1 MVLNRDRRG
10 WATAGTCPESDIVV
24 DKNIEE
30 GKRFKIDLCVFVKVL
45 LRRVTFSLGNEYEF
59 RVIAINKSGAESEIS
74 ASSKPILA
82 KARFVKPKINRYTI
96 QHNFLMGQSGKI
108 MFLLK
113 GYPTRRQVRLPRSD
127 GSAEG

>member
-96 QHNFLMGQSGKI
+96 PHNFLICQSEKNCVSPEG
-108 MFLLK
+108 MSYL
-113 GYPTRRQVRLPRSD
+113 PTSPSTKVRR
-127 GSAEG
+127 SA